1 MSPSPSALVLAGGS
15 GTRFWP
21 SSRRHRPKQLL
32 ALEGERSLLQA
43 TVDRLR
49 PLVSPERVWISTTE
63 ALREAV
69 AEQLPELP
77 PSHILT
83 EPAARNTAPAIA
95 WSLLAMPAAVR
106 EGAVIVLPSDHR
118 IAAPESF
125 RAALALA
132 AEVVEREARILTLGV
147 VPTAPETGFGYLEMA
162 EALPG
167 APGLRRVRRFTEKP
181 DRVTAERFLAD
192 GEHLWNAGI
201 FVFRGSVL
209 LAGLERHSPELW
221 HGLSELAREPE
232 RASELYPRLQS
243 ISIDYAV
250 MEKFEQMAALPL
262 DCGWSD
268 LGSWDALAGI
278 LSADCDGNVARGGSV
293 VLDGA
298 RNITFA
304 EEGTIAVLGLSDLI
318 VVRSGDAVL
327 VAQRKDAQEV
337 RRVVDQLAASGR
349 KDLL

>member
-1 MSPSPSALVLAGGS
+1 MSPSALILAGGS

-32 ALEGERSLLQA
+32 SLEGERSLLQA

-49 PLVSPERVWISTTE
+49 PLVTPERVWISTTE
-63 ALREAV
+63 ALRDAV
-69 AEQLPELP
+69 AEQLPEVP
-77 PSHILT
+77 PSHVLT

-95 WSLLAMPAAVR
+95 WSLLAMPEEARA
-106 EGAVIVLPSDHR
+106 GAVIVLPSDHR
-118 IAAPESF
+118 IADPGAF
-125 RAALALA
+125 RAALAQA
-132 AEVVEREARILTLGV
+132 VAVVAEEPRILTLGV
-147 VPTAPETGFGYLEMA
+147 VPSRPETGFGYLEMA
-162 EALPG
+162 EAPAG

-181 DRVTAERFLAD
+181 DRATAERFVAG

-221 HGLSELAREPE
+221 RGLVELAGSPGRVG
-232 RASELYPRLQS
+232 ELYPRLES

-250 MEKFEQMAALPL
+250 MEKFEEMAALPL

-268 LGSWDALAGI
+268 LGSWDALADI
-278 LSADCDGNVARGGSV
+278 LPVDPAGNVARGGAV
-293 VLDGA
+293 VVDGE
-298 RNITFA
+298 RNLTYA

-327 VAQRKDAQEV
+327 VARRRDAQEV
-337 RRVVDQLAASGR
+337 RRIVDRLAASGH
-349 KDLL
+349 DELL

>member
-32 ALEGERSLLQA
+32 ALEGDRSLLQA

-49 PLVSPERVWISTTE
+49 PLVAPERVWISTTE

-83 EPAARNTAPAIA
+83 EPAARNTAPAIG
-95 WSLLAMPAAVR
+95 WSLLSMPAAAR

-118 IAAPESF
+118 IADPESF

-132 AEVVEREARILTLGV
+132 ASVVEREAKILTLGV
-147 VPTAPETGFGYLEMA
+147 VPTSPETGFGYLEMG
-162 EALPG
+162 EPLQGG
-167 APGLRRVRRFTEKP
+167 AGLRRVRRFTEKP
-181 DRVTAERFLAD
+181 DRATAGRFLEG

-209 LAGLERHSPELW
+209 LGGIERHAPELW
-221 HGLSELAREPE
+221 QGLADLARAPE
-232 RASELYPRLQS
+232 RAPELYPRLQS
-243 ISIDYAV
+243 VSIDYAV
-250 MEKFEQMAALPL
+250 MEKFEDMAALPL

-268 LGSWDALAGI
+268 LGSWDALSGI
-278 LSADCDGNVARGGSV
+278 LSADKDGNVSRGGAV
-293 VLDGA
+293 VVDGE

-337 RRVVDQLAASGR
+337 RRIVEQLAASGR
-349 KDLL
+349 KELL

>member
-1 MSPSPSALVLAGGS
+1 MSPSALVLAGGS

-21 SSRRHRPKQLL
+21 SSRRRRPKQLL
-32 ALEGERSLLQA
+32 SLEGERSLLQA

-49 PLVSPERVWISTTE
+49 SLVAPEQVWISTTE

-69 AEQLPELP
+69 ASQLPEVP

-83 EPAARNTAPAIA
+83 EPAARNTAPAIG
-95 WSLLAMPAAVR
+95 WSLLSMPEAAR

-118 IAAPESF
+118 IADPAAF

-132 AEVVEREARILTLGV
+132 AEVVVRESLILTLGV
-147 VPTAPETGFGYLEMA
+147 VPTHPETGFGYLEMA
-162 EALPG
+162 EELPG
-167 APGLRRVRRFTEKP
+167 PQGLRRVRRFTEKP
-181 DRVTAERFLAD
+181 DRATAERFVAG

-209 LAGLERHSPELW
+209 LAGLERHSAELW
-221 HGLSELAREPE
+221 RGLADLARAPD
-232 RASELYPRLQS
+232 RAGELYPRLQS

-278 LSADCDGNVARGGSV
+278 LTADAAGNVSRGGAV
-293 VLDGA
+293 VVDAA

-304 EEGTIAVLGLSDLI
+304 EEGTIAILGLSDLI

-337 RRVVDQLAASGR
+337 RRIVGQLTASGR
-349 KDLL
+349 SELL

>member
-21 SSRRHRPKQLL
+21 SSRRHRPKQFL

-63 ALREAV
+63 ALQEAV

-83 EPAARNTAPAIA
+83 EPAARNTAPAIG
-95 WSLLAMPAAVR
+95 WSLLAMPAAAR

-147 VPTAPETGFGYLEMA
+147 VPTAPETGFGYLEMG
-162 EALPG
+162 EALAA

-181 DRVTAERFLAD
+181 DRATAERFLAG

-209 LAGLERHSPELW
+209 LAGIERHSPELW
-221 HGLSELAREPE
+221 QGLAELARTPE
-232 RASELYPRLQS
+232 RAVELYPRLQS

-278 LSADCDGNVARGGSV
+278 LSADGDGNVARGGSV
-293 VLDGA
+293 VVDGA

-337 RRVVDQLAASGR
+337 RRIVEQLAASGR